1 MSASRVQTVLEMA
14 IPDSKKG
21 ERDRVTVGCHSNMA
35 AGILT
40 TVIKS
45 VAGTVDSERESH
57 RRKCTRNLPRR
68 HTNLG
73 KQNFILSG
81 NE

>member
-1 MSASRVQTVLEMA
+1 VQTVLEVV

-21 ERDRVTVGCHSNMA
+21 ERDCVTVGCHSNMP

-45 VAGTVDSERESH
+45 VAETVDSERESR
-57 RRKCTRNLPRR
+57 RRKCTRNLPHR
-68 HTNLG
+68 HINLG
-73 KQNFILSG
+73 KQNLILSG